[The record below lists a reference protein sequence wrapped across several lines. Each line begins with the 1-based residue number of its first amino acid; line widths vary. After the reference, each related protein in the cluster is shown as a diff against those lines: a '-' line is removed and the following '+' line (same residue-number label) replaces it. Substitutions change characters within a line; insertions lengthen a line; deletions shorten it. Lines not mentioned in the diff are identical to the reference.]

1 MHNYHKIPSFL
12 TPQGKTSE
20 ALAKLM
26 SLQATEAR
34 LVIAQEKGK
43 LEVEKLISVELVQR
57 GDLIRVVPGEKI
69 PVDAIVVEGSSS
81 VDESLI
87 TGEAMPVS
95 KDPGD
100 TVIGGSLNQNGV
112 LLLEATHVGSD
123 AMLAQIVKLV
133 EEAQTS
139 KAPIQRIADR
149 IAGYFVPTI
158 LILAVVTFVCWV
170 IAVEV
175 TKITAPQDH
184 CIQNDTNDTN
194 IPHLN
199 NTNFT
204 LPTSHEEKAGNN
216 RSCFDISNAF
226 VHAMAVLLIACPCA
240 LGLATPTAVMVGT
253 GVGAQSGI
261 LIKGGEP
268 LEMTHKV

>member
-1 MHNYHKIPSFL
+1 
-12 TPQGKTSE
+12 
-20 ALAKLM
+20 
-26 SLQATEAR
+26 
-34 LVIAQEKGK
+34 
-43 LEVEKLISVELVQR
+43 VELVQR

-139 KAPIQRIADR
+139 KVVWLY
-149 IAGYFVPTI
+149 GEWNVYMSLLCV
-158 LILAVVTFVCWV
+158 LAKT
-170 IAVEV
+170 
-175 TKITAPQDH
+175 T
-184 CIQNDTNDTN
+184 CIQCCV
-194 IPHLN
+194 
-199 NTNFT
+199 
-204 LPTSHEEKAGNN
+204 TSHFA
-216 RSCFDISNAF
+216 RTCYC
-226 VHAMAVLLIACPCA
+226 LL
-240 LGLATPTAVMVGT
+240 M
-253 GVGAQSGI
+253 
-261 LIKGGEP
+261 
-268 LEMTHKV
+268 HKDCQ